1 MQLEES
7 EEARRHK
14 HKTLPRN
21 VNRDEYDARRI
32 AHLRFRSRSGK
43 AVDHTHKPQAGT
55 HGGETNMGMD
65 HFFLARAAVPQHV
78 KTVLK
83 RLESG
88 AVFSAMSEDG
98 VEGGLVVTLDA
109 TKLTHRTRLIKGGA
123 VQNPVCNTPMASSV
137 NAGGIEQARNEVEKR
152 TRTLRSWFEG
162 VSVDL
167 NYKVLPVVVR
177 HRLRQR
183 THRHVRSD
191 GGRPLR
197 CQSSPR
203 RIISEIHRR
212 LQTRQNCVTGGA

>member
-1 MQLEES
+1 
-7 EEARRHK
+7 
-14 HKTLPRN
+14 
-21 VNRDEYDARRI
+21 
-32 AHLRFRSRSGK
+32 
-43 AVDHTHKPQAGT
+43 
-55 HGGETNMGMD
+55 
-65 HFFLARAAVPQHV
+65 
-78 KTVLK
+78 
-83 RLESG
+83 
-88 AVFSAMSEDG
+88 MSEDG

-109 TKLTHRTRLIKGGA
+109 TKLTNRTRLIKGGA

-167 NYKVLPVVVR
+167 DYKVLPVVVR

-191 GGRPLR
+191 GTNQSERLRGRPLR